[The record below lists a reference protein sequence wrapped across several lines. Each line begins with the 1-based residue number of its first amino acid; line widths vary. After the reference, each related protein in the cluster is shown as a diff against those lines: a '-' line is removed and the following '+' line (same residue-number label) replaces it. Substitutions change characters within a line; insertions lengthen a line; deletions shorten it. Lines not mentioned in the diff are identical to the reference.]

1 MAVYPIVVHLYRPC
15 ALSSSPDSY
24 KTAWNARSATLSDGM
39 AAVDGSAD
47 ESVLAATGAFTAR
60 QVHAALAL
68 EPADRVFEIGCGVG
82 RIGAQLAGHV
92 AAWHGID
99 IADNMAALAR
109 ARVES
114 HPGATASAVDGPNL
128 KPFADASMDK
138 GYCVAVFIHM
148 DKEDMVLYLREVAR
162 VLKPG
167 GLFYFDH
174 WNLSHPVGWQRFAY
188 EVDQVG
194 RSDPSQRKDV
204 ARNQFCTPEELRLYV
219 RAAGLELVFEQAD
232 SPWVQIV
239 ARKPAHA
246 LPIAPPS
253 PRPIDLATLTAGAAA
268 EAARLEASRPD
279 IAFSPRWA
287 TCFAEACEVLIGG
300 LHPATML
307 ARWRAEPG
315 PPPEVALYIVWLEA
329 IWHRHPHLWP
339 PVAA

>member
-1 MAVYPIVVHLYRPC
+1 M
-15 ALSSSPDSY
+15 SSSPDTY
-24 KTAWNARSATLSDGM
+24 KAAWNARSTTLADGM

-60 QVHAALAL
+60 QVHAALDL
-68 EPADRVFEIGCGVG
+68 KPADRVFEIGCGVG

-92 AAWHGID
+92 AVWHGLD
-99 IADNMAALAR
+99 IAENMAALAR
-109 ARVES
+109 QRVEA
-114 HPGATASAVDGPNL
+114 HPGATASALDGPNL

-167 GLFYFDH
+167 GLFHFDH

-188 EVDQVG
+188 EVDHIA

-219 RAAGLELVFEQAD
+219 RAAGLELVFEHSDAHLMQM
-232 SPWVQIV
+232 V
-239 ARKPAHA
+239 ARKPDAAVDAHVSA
-246 LPIAPPS
+246 ASSDASSRCRAPSPLPI
-253 PRPIDLATLTAGAAA
+253 DVATLSPGARV
-268 EAARLEASRPD
+268 EAARLEAARGD
-279 IAFSPRWA
+279 IGYSLRWVQ
-287 TCFAEACEVLIGG
+287 CFAEACDVLISGV
-300 LHPATML
+300 HPATML
-307 ARWRAEPG
+307 ARWRAEPHS
-315 PPPEVALYIVWLEA
+315 PDVAIHITWIEA
-329 IWHRHPHLWP
+329 IWRQNPHLWP

>member
-1 MAVYPIVVHLYRPC
+1 
-15 ALSSSPDSY
+15 
-24 KTAWNARSATLSDGM
+24 M

-60 QVHAALAL
+60 QVHAALEL
-68 EPADRVFEIGCGVG
+68 EPDDRVFEIGCGVG

-92 AAWHGID
+92 ALWHGID
-99 IADNMAALAR
+99 IAENMAALAR
-109 ARVES
+109 ARVDA

-128 KPFADASMDK
+128 RPFATASMDK

-162 VLKPG
+162 VLRPG

-194 RSDPSQRKDV
+194 RSDPAQRKDV

-219 RAAGLELVFEQAD
+219 RAAGLELVFEHGE
-232 SPWVQIV
+232 SPWVQMV
-239 ARKPAHA
+239 ARKPEHT
-246 LPIAPPS
+246 LPVVAPTPT
-253 PRPIDLATLTAGAAA
+253 PID
-268 EAARLEASRPD
+268 AARLTPGAAMVAARLDAARGD
-279 IAFSPRWA
+279 IGFSPRWVQ
-287 TCFAEACEVLIGG
+287 CFAESCEVLIGG
-300 LHPATML
+300 VHPATML
-307 ARWRAEPG
+307 ARWRAEAG
-315 PPPEVALYIVWLEA
+315 PPSEVAIHVAWLEA

>member
-1 MAVYPIVVHLYRPC
+1 
-15 ALSSSPDSY
+15 LSSSPDSY
-24 KTAWNARSATLSDGM
+24 KAAWNARSATLSDGM

-47 ESVLAATGAFTAR
+47 EAVLAATGAFAAR
-60 QVHAALAL
+60 QVHTALAL

-92 AAWHGID
+92 SAWHGID

-109 ARVES
+109 SRVDA
-114 HPGATASAVDGPNL
+114 HPGATASAVDGPHL

-162 VLKPG
+162 VLRAG
-167 GLFYFDH
+167 GLLYFDH

-188 EVDQVG
+188 EVDQAARG
-194 RSDPSQRKDV
+194 NPAERKDV

-219 RAAGLELVFEQAD
+219 RAAGLELVFEHNDAHL
-232 SPWVQIV
+232 VQIV
-239 ARKPAHA
+239 ARKPEHA
-246 LPIAPPS
+246 LLKAAPS
-253 PRPIDLATLTAGAAA
+253 PRPIDLAALSAGARD
-268 EAARLEASRPD
+268 EAARLEAVRAD
-279 IAFSPRWA
+279 LAFSPRFVQ
-287 TCFAEACEVLIGG
+287 CFAESCEVLIAGV
-300 LHPATML
+300 HPATML
-307 ARWRAEPG
+307 ARWRAEAASPD
-315 PPPEVALYIVWLEA
+315 VALHIAWLEA

>member
-1 MAVYPIVVHLYRPC
+1 MTA
-15 ALSSSPDSY
+15 SPDSY
-24 KTAWNARSATLSDGM
+24 KDAWNARSATLSDGM

-47 ESVLAATGAFTAR
+47 ESVLATTGAFTAR
-60 QVHAALAL
+60 QVHAALEL

-92 AAWHGID
+92 ALWHGID
-99 IADNMAALAR
+99 IAENMAALAR
-109 ARVES
+109 ARVDA

-128 KPFADASMDK
+128 RPFATASMDK

-162 VLKPG
+162 VLRPG

-194 RSDPSQRKDV
+194 RSDPALRKDV

-219 RAAGLELVFEQAD
+219 RAAGLELVFEHGE
-232 SPWVQIV
+232 SPWVQMV
-239 ARKPAHA
+239 ARKPEHT
-246 LPIAPPS
+246 LPVVAPTPA
-253 PRPIDLATLTAGAAA
+253 PID
-268 EAARLEASRPD
+268 AARLTPGAAMVAARLDAARGD
-279 IAFSPRWA
+279 IGFSPRWVQ
-287 TCFAEACEVLIGG
+287 CFAESCEVLIGG
-300 LHPATML
+300 VHPATML

-315 PPPEVALYIVWLEA
+315 PPHEVAIHVAWLEA

>member
-1 MAVYPIVVHLYRPC
+1 
-15 ALSSSPDSY
+15 LSTSPDTY
-24 KTAWNARSATLSDGM
+24 KAVWNARSSSLASAML
-39 AAVDGSAD
+39 AVDGSAD
-47 ESVLAATGAFTAR
+47 EAVLAATGAFTAR
-60 QVHAALAL
+60 QVHAALELA
-68 EPADRVFEIGCGVG
+68 PADRVFEIGCGVG

-109 ARVES
+109 ARVAR

-128 KPFADASMDK
+128 RPFGDASMDK

-162 VLKPG
+162 VLRPG

-188 EVDQVG
+188 EVDQVARG
-194 RSDPSQRKDV
+194 NPSERKDV

-219 RAAGLELVFEQAD
+219 RAAGLELVFEDTD
-232 SPWVQIV
+232 SHLVQMV
-239 ARKPAHA
+239 ARRPEHPVPAA
-246 LPIAPPS
+246 APS
-253 PRPIDLATLTAGAAA
+253 PRPIDTARLSPGAAA
-268 EAARLEASRPD
+268 VAARLDAARAD
-279 IAFSPRWA
+279 IAFSPRWVQ
-287 TCFAEACEVLIGG
+287 CFAESCEVLIGG
-300 LHPATML
+300 LHPEALL

-315 PPPEVALYIVWLEA
+315 PPPEVVLHITWLDA
-329 IWHRHPHLWP
+329 IWRQNPHLWP

>member
-1 MAVYPIVVHLYRPC
+1 M
-15 ALSSSPDSY
+15 SSSPENY
-24 KTAWNARSATLSDGM
+24 KAAWNARSATLSDGM

-47 ESVLAATGAFTAR
+47 EAVLAATGAFTAG
-60 QVHAALAL
+60 QVHAALEL
-68 EPADRVFEIGCGVG
+68 EPGDRVFEIGCGVG

-92 AAWHGID
+92 ALWHGLD
-99 IADNMAALAR
+99 IAENMAALAR

-162 VLKPG
+162 VLRPG

-188 EVDQVG
+188 EVEQVARG
-194 RSDPSQRKDV
+194 DASERKDV

-219 RAAGLELVFEQAD
+219 RAAGLELVFEHTDAHL
-232 SPWVQIV
+232 VGMV
-239 ARKPAHA
+239 ARKPEHA
-246 LPIAPPS
+246 LPPGAPS
-253 PRPIDLATLTAGAAA
+253 PRPIDRSTLTAGSAAV
-268 EAARLEASRPD
+268 AARLDAARAD
-279 IAFSPRWA
+279 IGFSPRWVQ
-287 TCFAEACEVLIGG
+287 CFAEACEVLIGG
-300 LHPATML
+300 LHPATLL

-315 PPPEVALYIVWLEA
+315 PPPEVAIHIAWLDA

>member
-1 MAVYPIVVHLYRPC
+1 
-15 ALSSSPDSY
+15 
-24 KTAWNARSATLSDGM
+24 M

-47 ESVLAATGAFTAR
+47 ESVLAATGAFAAQ
-60 QVHAALAL
+60 QVRAALEL
-68 EPADRVFEIGCGVG
+68 LPSDRVFEIGCGVG
-82 RIGAQLAGHV
+82 RIGTQLA
-92 AAWHGID
+92 AALAGWHGID
-99 IADNMAALAR
+99 IAENMAALAR
-109 ARVES
+109 ARVAA

-128 KPFADASMDK
+128 EPFADASMDK

-174 WNLSHPVGWQRFAY
+174 WNLSNPVGWQRFAY

-194 RSDPSQRKDV
+194 RGNPAERKDV

-219 RAAGLELVFEQAD
+219 RAAGLELVFEDNSAHFAQM
-232 SPWVQIV
+232 V
-239 ARKPAHA
+239 ARKPDHA
-246 LPIAPPS
+246 LAPGAPS
-253 PRPIDLATLTAGAAA
+253 PLPIDPARLTAGAAA
-268 EAARLEASRPD
+268 AAARLAAVRAD
-279 IAFSPRWA
+279 IAFSARCVQ
-287 TCFAEACEVLIGG
+287 CFAECCEVLIGG
-300 LHPATML
+300 VHPSTVL

-315 PPPEVALYIVWLEA
+315 PSPDVQLHIAWLEA